1 MKILKYCFLFLI
13 SVIFS
18 QTLDVTFRYVKH
30 HDENFVR
37 IFVPGTMPDGT
48 ANDWGPN
55 SNGLISPNALSLMSF
70 DSESNSY
77 HRAYTLE
84 IGQQYEYKFHTHHNS
99 SGSDYSWFQ
108 DPLNPL
114 VTSDGWDNSILVVSD
129 PLFFQPSFH
138 LNEQELVIGM
148 SISISA
154 SSDIDSIKYIVADES
169 YLASSNLFQDGVFYV
184 PFDVPYSFFESY
196 RILIYIDGNEYLAFN
211 KDQVEVIE
219 EIVPGFLEFGPQQ
232 NDGLM
237 YVSIMVPHHQ
247 FVQIK
252 INNINDEEDK
262 SIFTL
267 KKDPNLSNVWWT
279 ELELPNG
286 IYDYEYVLPNG
297 ATFPDPLSRMVR
309 NNKTR
314 IEIGAGGV
322 TTADDYNW
330 ISANYLKPTLDT
342 LVIYELHV
350 DDFSAAGNGAGTFQH
365 VLEKL
370 DYLKSLGINAIEL
383 MPISEFPGNH
393 SWGYDPQIISAI
405 NDSYGT
411 PEQFKYFVDQCH
423 NRGIAVILDIIWN
436 HIRSSS
442 PLWQMQPDYDLNPY
456 IKHHEEMNPNEAPE
470 SWGMLDIDHFNMNTI
485 EYINKV
491 HRIWVDEYKID
502 GFRFDAAA
510 HLGWSVSQPDLGI
523 YGWSNALYDYD
534 STVYQIAEHLPSN
547 ISLIE
552 NTNFSAG
559 WHDSFHDRLK
569 IDSHN
574 QYNST
579 MDIMRQI
586 IGLHEY
592 TNWGTP
598 YSNFTQ
604 AVKYMISHDEQ
615 SLIQEM
621 VEFDNFTMQQ
631 ALERDKFYSTILFTS
646 NGIPMLWQGQEFGF
660 KSGWTDQNQNGN
672 WDEEKLSYRP
682 IDWNVLET
690 ENGQSHFEHYKK
702 LIYLRKNNPAFSKGE
717 FYDLYRYTNQGVVV
731 YGFKDNR
738 ENSLNDQVVVIA
750 NFSST
755 DQSILDVPFLSL
767 GYWYNMFDPNDIL
780 HTADG
785 NYGNYY
791 INAKHAVVYTN
802 NQYQLSTHSFSEE
815 IESIVDSSINKIV
828 PFPNPFNSSIS
839 IQIDTESRDM
849 IRFSIYNVL
858 GEMIFQKIENN
869 ITRGINKFSWN
880 GRDSDGLEVPTG
892 MYFILIKQNDIT
904 FNKKIILMK

>member
-731 YGFKDNR
+731 YGYKDNR

-755 DQSILDVPFLSL
+755 DQSILDVRFLSS

>member
-731 YGFKDNR
+731 YGYKDNR

-755 DQSILDVPFLSL
+755 DQSILDVPFLSS

>member
-682 IDWNVLET
+682 IDWNDLET

-731 YGFKDNR
+731 YGYKDNR

>member
-13 SVIFS
+13 SFIFS

-55 SNGLISPNALSLMSF
+55 SNGVISPNALSLMSF

-77 HRAYTLE
+77 HRTYTLE
-84 IGQQYEYKFHTHHNS
+84 IGQEYEYKFHTHHNS
-99 SGSDYSWFQ
+99 SGTDYSWFQ
-108 DPLNPL
+108 DPLNPET
-114 VTSDGWDNSILVVSD
+114 TSGGYENSLLVVSD

-138 LNEQELVIGM
+138 LSEQELVIGM
-148 SISISA
+148 SLSIA
-154 SSDIDSIKYIVADES
+154 SSSSIDSIKYLIAGES
-169 YLASSNLFQDGVFYV
+169 YLATPNQFQDGAFFVS
-184 PFDVPYSFFESY
+184 FDEPSSFFDSY
-196 RILIYIDGNEYLAFN
+196 SILVYINGHEHVAFS
-211 KDQVEVIE
+211 KDQVEVFE
-219 EIVPGFLEFGPQQ
+219 EDIPNFLEFGPQQ

-252 INNINDEEDK
+252 INNINDEENK
-262 SIFTL
+262 SFVIL
-267 KKDPNLSNVWWT
+267 KKDPTLSNVWWT

-297 ATFPDPLSRMVR
+297 TTFPDPLSRIVI
-309 NNKTR
+309 NDKTR
-314 IEIGAGGV
+314 IEIGPGGA
-322 TTADDYNW
+322 TMADDYNW
-330 ISANYLKPTLDT
+330 ISMNYIKPNLDT

-350 DDFSAAGNGAGTFQH
+350 DDFSAVGNGAGTFQH

-383 MPISEFPGNH
+383 MPISEFPGSH
-393 SWGYDPQIISAI
+393 SWGYDPQIISAV

-442 PLWQMQPDYDLNPY
+442 PIWQMQPDYDLNPY
-456 IKHHEEMNPNEAPE
+456 IKHHEQMNPNEAPE
-470 SWGMLDIDHFNMNTI
+470 SWGMLDMDHFNVNTI

-491 HRIWVDEYKID
+491 HRMWVDEYKID

-510 HLGWSVSQPDLGI
+510 HLGWSVSQPNLGV
-523 YGWSNALYDYD
+523 YGWSNALYDHD

-569 IDSHN
+569 TDSHN

-604 AVKYMISHDEQ
+604 AIKYMISHDEQ

-682 IDWNVLET
+682 VDWSVLET

-731 YGFKDNR
+731 YGYKDHR
-738 ENSLNDQVVVIA
+738 ENSLNDQAVIIA
-750 NFSST
+750 NFSSV
-755 DQSILDVPFLSL
+755 DQNILDVPFLSS
-767 GYWYNMFDPNDIL
+767 GHWYNIFDSNDIL
-780 HTADG
+780 HTSDG
-785 NYGNYY
+785 NYGNFL
-791 INAKHAVVYTN
+791 IKAKDAVVYTN
-802 NQYQLSTHSFSEE
+802 NQYQLSTHSF
-815 IESIVDSSINKIV
+815 IENIEPSLKNSIHKIET
-828 PFPNPFNSSIS
+828 FPNPFNSNIS
-839 IQIDTESRDM
+839 IQIETISIDLIS
-849 IRFSIYNVL
+849 FSIYNAL
-858 GEMIFQKIENN
+858 GKMVFHQVKN
-869 ITRGINKFSWN
+869 GIKKGVNTFNWN
-880 GRDSDGLEVPTG
+880 GRDSDGLDVPTG
-892 MYFILIKQNDIT
+892 LYFILIKQNEAT
-904 FNKKIILMK
+904 TNKKIILMK

>member
-383 MPISEFPGNH
+383 MPISEFPGTH

-586 IGLHEY
+586 IGLYEY

-621 VEFDNFTMQQ
+621 VEFDSFTMQQ

-731 YGFKDNR
+731 YGYKDNR

>member
-621 VEFDNFTMQQ
+621 VEFDSFTMQQ

-731 YGFKDNR
+731 YGYKDNR

-755 DQSILDVPFLSL
+755 DQSILDVPFLSS

>member
-13 SVIFS
+13 SFIFS

-55 SNGLISPNALSLMSF
+55 SNGVISPNALSLMSF

-77 HRAYTLE
+77 HRTYTLE
-84 IGQQYEYKFHTHHNS
+84 IGQEYEYKFHTHHNS
-99 SGSDYSWFQ
+99 SGTDYSWFQ
-108 DPLNPL
+108 DPLNPET
-114 VTSDGWDNSILVVSD
+114 TSGGYENSLLVVSD

-138 LNEQELVIGM
+138 LSEQELVIGM
-148 SISISA
+148 SLSIA
-154 SSDIDSIKYIVADES
+154 SSSSIDSIKYLIAGES
-169 YLASSNLFQDGVFYV
+169 YLATPNQFQDGVFFV
-184 PFDVPYSFFESY
+184 SFDEPSSFFDSY
-196 RILIYIDGNEYLAFN
+196 SILVYINGHEHVAFS
-211 KDQVEVIE
+211 KDQVEVFE
-219 EIVPGFLEFGPQQ
+219 EDIPNFLEFGPQQ

-252 INNINDEEDK
+252 INNINDEENK
-262 SIFTL
+262 SIVTL
-267 KKDPNLSNVWWT
+267 KKDPTLSNVWWT
-279 ELELPNG
+279 ELELSNG

-297 ATFPDPLSRMVR
+297 TTFPDPLSRIVI
-309 NNKTR
+309 NDKTR
-314 IEIGAGGV
+314 IEIGPGGA
-322 TTADDYNW
+322 TMADDYNW
-330 ISANYLKPTLDT
+330 ISMNYIKPNLDT

-350 DDFSAAGNGAGTFQH
+350 DDFSAVGNGAGTFQH

-383 MPISEFPGNH
+383 MPISEFPGSH
-393 SWGYDPQIISAI
+393 SWGYDPQIISAV

-442 PLWQMQPDYDLNPY
+442 PIWQMQPDYNLNPY
-456 IKHHEEMNPNEAPE
+456 IKHHEQMNPNEAPE
-470 SWGMLDIDHFNMNTI
+470 SWGMLDMDHFNVNTI

-491 HRIWVDEYKID
+491 HRMWVDEYKID

-510 HLGWSVSQPDLGI
+510 HLGWSVSQPNLGV
-523 YGWSNALYDYD
+523 YGWSNALYNHD
-534 STVYQIAEHLPSN
+534 STVYQIAEHLPAN

-569 IDSHN
+569 TDSHN

-604 AVKYMISHDEQ
+604 AIKYMISHDEQ

-682 IDWNVLET
+682 VDWSVLET

-731 YGFKDNR
+731 YGYKDHR
-738 ENSLNDQVVVIA
+738 ENSLNDQAVIIA
-750 NFSST
+750 NFSSA
-755 DQSILDVPFLSL
+755 DQNILDVPFLSS
-767 GYWYNMFDPNDIL
+767 GHWYNIFDSNDIL
-780 HTADG
+780 HTSDG
-785 NYGNYY
+785 NYGNFL
-791 INAKHAVVYTN
+791 IKAKDAVVYTN
-802 NQYQLSTHSFSEE
+802 NQYQLSTHSF
-815 IESIVDSSINKIV
+815 IENIEPSLKNSIHKIET
-828 PFPNPFNSSIS
+828 FPNPFNSNIS
-839 IQIDTESRDM
+839 IQIETISIDLIS
-849 IRFSIYNVL
+849 FSIYNAL
-858 GEMIFQKIENN
+858 GKMVFHQVKN
-869 ITRGINKFSWN
+869 GIKKGVNTFNWN
-880 GRDSDGLEVPTG
+880 GRDSDGLDVPTG
-892 MYFILIKQNDIT
+892 LYFILIKQNEAT
-904 FNKKIILMK
+904 TNKKIILMK

>member
-383 MPISEFPGNH
+383 MPISEFPGTH

-621 VEFDNFTMQQ
+621 VEFDSFTMQQ

-731 YGFKDNR
+731 YGYKDNR

-755 DQSILDVPFLSL
+755 DQSILDVPFLSS

>member
-84 IGQQYEYKFHTHHNS
+84 IGQEYEYKFHTHHNS

-523 YGWSNALYDYD
+523 YGWSNALYDHD

-621 VEFDNFTMQQ
+621 VEFDSFTMQQ

-731 YGFKDNR
+731 YGYKDNR

-755 DQSILDVPFLSL
+755 DQSILDVPFLSS
-767 GYWYNMFDPNDIL
+767 GYWYNMFDSNDIL

>member
-77 HRAYTLE
+77 HRTYTLE
-84 IGQQYEYKFHTHHNS
+84 IGQEYEYKFHTHHNS

-350 DDFSAAGNGAGTFQH
+350 DDFSAAGNGSGTFQH

-621 VEFDNFTMQQ
+621 VEFDSFTMQQ

-731 YGFKDNR
+731 YGYKDNR

-755 DQSILDVPFLSL
+755 DQSILDVPFLSS

>member
-621 VEFDNFTMQQ
+621 VEFDSFTMQQ

-682 IDWNVLET
+682 IDWNDLET

-731 YGFKDNR
+731 YGYKDNR

-755 DQSILDVPFLSL
+755 DQSILDVPFLSS

>member
-1 MKILKYCFLFLI
+1 MKIFKYCFLFSI

-18 QTLDVTFRYVKH
+18 QTLDVTFRYVRH
-30 HDENFVR
+30 HDDNFVR

-55 SNGLISPNALSLMSF
+55 SNGLISPNALSLMTF

-77 HRAYTLE
+77 HRTYSLE
-84 IGQQYEYKFHTHHNS
+84 TGQEYEYKFHTHHNS
-99 SGSDYSWFQ
+99 SGTEYTWFQ
-108 DPLNPL
+108 DPLNPET
-114 VTSDGWDNSILVVSD
+114 TSGGYENSLLIVSD

-148 SISISA
+148 SLSIA
-154 SSDIDSIKYIVADES
+154 SSSSIDSIKYLIAGES
-169 YLASSNLFQDGVFYV
+169 YLANLNQFQDGVFFV
-184 PFDVPYSFFESY
+184 SFDEPSSFFDSY
-196 RILIYIDGNEYLAFN
+196 SILVYINGHEHVAFS
-211 KDQVEVIE
+211 KDQVEVLE
-219 EIVPGFLEFGPQQ
+219 EHIPSFLEFGPQQ

-252 INNINDEEDK
+252 INNINDEENK

-267 KKDPNLSNVWWT
+267 KKDPILSNVWWT

-297 ATFPDPLSRMVR
+297 ITFPDPLSRIVR
-309 NNKTR
+309 NDKTR
-314 IEIGAGGV
+314 IEIGPGGA
-322 TTADDYNW
+322 TMADDYHW
-330 ISANYLKPTLDT
+330 ISVNYTKPNLDT

-350 DDFSAAGNGAGTFQH
+350 DDFSAVGNGAGTFQH

-370 DYLKSLGINAIEL
+370 DHLKSLGINAIEL
-383 MPISEFPGNH
+383 MPIFEFPGNH

-456 IKHHEEMNPNEAPE
+456 IKHHEQMNPNEAPE
-470 SWGMLDIDHFNMNTI
+470 SWGMLDMDHFNVNTI

-491 HRIWVDEYKID
+491 HLIWVDEYKID

-510 HLGWSVSQPDLGI
+510 HLGWSVSQPNLGI
-523 YGWSNALYDYD
+523 YGWSNALYDHD
-534 STVYQIAEHLPSN
+534 STVYQIAELLPAN

-552 NTNFSAG
+552 NTNFSSG

-569 IDSHN
+569 SDSHN

-598 YSNFTQ
+598 YSDFTQ
-604 AVKYMISHDEQ
+604 VIKYMISHDEQ

-621 VEFDNFTMQQ
+621 VEFDNFTIQQ

-682 IDWNVLET
+682 VDWSVLET

-731 YGFKDNR
+731 YGYKDHR
-738 ENSLNDQVVVIA
+738 ENSLNDQAVIIA
-750 NFSST
+750 NFSSA
-755 DQSILDVPFLSL
+755 DQNILDVPFLSSDI
-767 GYWYNMFDPNDIL
+767 WYNIFDLNDTL
-780 HTADG
+780 HTSDG
-785 NYGNYY
+785 NYGNFL
-791 INAKHAVVYTN
+791 IKAKDAVVYTN
-802 NQYQLSTHSFSEE
+802 NQYQLSTHSF
-815 IESIVDSSINKIV
+815 IEDIEPLLNNSIHKIET
-828 PFPNPFNSSIS
+828 FPNPFNSNIS
-839 IQIDTESRDM
+839 INIETNSIDL
-849 IRFSIYNVL
+849 IRFSVHNVL
-858 GEMIFQKIENN
+858 GEMIFQQVKNEIKKGVN
-869 ITRGINKFSWN
+869 TFKWN
-880 GRDSDGLEVPTG
+880 GRDSDGLNAPTG
-892 MYFILIKQNDIT
+892 MYFILIKQNDAIV
-904 FNKKIILMK
+904 NKKIILMK

>member
-297 ATFPDPLSRMVR
+297 GTFPDPLSRMVR

-621 VEFDNFTMQQ
+621 VEFDSFTMQQ

-731 YGFKDNR
+731 YGYKDNR

-755 DQSILDVPFLSL
+755 DQSILDVPFLSS

-802 NQYQLSTHSFSEE
+802 NQYQLSTHSFIEE

>member
-731 YGFKDNR
+731 YGYKDNR

-755 DQSILDVPFLSL
+755 DQSILDVPFLSS
-767 GYWYNMFDPNDIL
+767 GYWYNMFDSNDIL

>member
-55 SNGLISPNALSLMSF
+55 SNGVISPNALSLMSF

-252 INNINDEEDK
+252 INNINDEENK

-297 ATFPDPLSRMVR
+297 TTFIDPLSRIVR
-309 NNKTR
+309 NDKTR
-314 IEIGAGGV
+314 IEIGPGGA
-322 TTADDYNW
+322 TMADDYNW
-330 ISANYLKPTLDT
+330 ISMNYTKPNLDT

-350 DDFSAAGNGAGTFQH
+350 DDFSAVGNGAGTFQH

-370 DYLKSLGINAIEL
+370 DHLKSLGINAIEL
-383 MPISEFPGNH
+383 MPISEFPGSH
-393 SWGYDPQIISAI
+393 SWGYDPQIISAV
-405 NDSYGT
+405 NDSYGN

-442 PLWQMQPDYDLNPY
+442 PIWQMQPDYDLNPY
-456 IKHHEEMNPNEAPE
+456 IKHHEQMNPNEAPE
-470 SWGMLDIDHFNMNTI
+470 SWGMLDMDHFNVNTI

-491 HRIWVDEYKID
+491 HRIWIDEYKID

-523 YGWSNALYDYD
+523 YGWSNALYDHD

-731 YGFKDNR
+731 YGYKDNR

-755 DQSILDVPFLSL
+755 DQSILDVPFLSS
-767 GYWYNMFDPNDIL
+767 GYWYNMFDSNDIL

>member
-13 SVIFS
+13 SFIFS

-55 SNGLISPNALSLMSF
+55 SNGVISPNALSLMSF

-77 HRAYTLE
+77 HRTYTLE
-84 IGQQYEYKFHTHHNS
+84 IGQEYEYKFHTHHNS
-99 SGSDYSWFQ
+99 SGTDYSWFQ
-108 DPLNPL
+108 DPLNPET
-114 VTSDGWDNSILVVSD
+114 TSGGYENSLLVVSD

-138 LNEQELVIGM
+138 LSEQELVIGM
-148 SISISA
+148 SLSIA
-154 SSDIDSIKYIVADES
+154 SSSSIDSIKYLIAGES
-169 YLASSNLFQDGVFYV
+169 YLATPNQFQDGVFFV
-184 PFDVPYSFFESY
+184 SFDEPSSFFDSY
-196 RILIYIDGNEYLAFN
+196 SILVYINGHEHVAFS
-211 KDQVEVIE
+211 KDQVEVFE
-219 EIVPGFLEFGPQQ
+219 EDIPNFLEFGPQQ

-252 INNINDEEDK
+252 INNINDEENK
-262 SIFTL
+262 SIVTL
-267 KKDPNLSNVWWT
+267 KKDPTLSNVWWT
-279 ELELPNG
+279 ELELSNG

-297 ATFPDPLSRMVR
+297 TTFPDPLSRIVI
-309 NNKTR
+309 NDKTR
-314 IEIGAGGV
+314 IEIGPGGA
-322 TTADDYNW
+322 TMADDYNW
-330 ISANYLKPTLDT
+330 ISMNYIKPNLDT

-350 DDFSAAGNGAGTFQH
+350 DDFSAVGNGAGTFQH

-383 MPISEFPGNH
+383 MPISEFPGSH
-393 SWGYDPQIISAI
+393 SWGYDPQIISAV

-442 PLWQMQPDYDLNPY
+442 PIWQMQPDYNLNPY
-456 IKHHEEMNPNEAPE
+456 IKHHEQMNPNEASE
-470 SWGMLDIDHFNMNTI
+470 SWGMLDMDHFNVNTI

-491 HRIWVDEYKID
+491 HRMWVDEYKID

-510 HLGWSVSQPDLGI
+510 HLGWSVSQPNLGV
-523 YGWSNALYDYD
+523 YGWSNALYNHD
-534 STVYQIAEHLPSN
+534 STVYQIAEHLPAN

-569 IDSHN
+569 TDSHN

-604 AVKYMISHDEQ
+604 AIKYMISHDEQ

-682 IDWNVLET
+682 VDWSVLET

-731 YGFKDNR
+731 YGYKDHR
-738 ENSLNDQVVVIA
+738 ENSLNDQAVIIA
-750 NFSST
+750 NFSSA
-755 DQSILDVPFLSL
+755 DQNILDVPFLSS
-767 GYWYNMFDPNDIL
+767 GHWYNIFDSNDIL
-780 HTADG
+780 HTSDG
-785 NYGNYY
+785 NYGNFL
-791 INAKHAVVYTN
+791 IKAKDAVVYTN
-802 NQYQLSTHSFSEE
+802 NQYQLSTHSF
-815 IESIVDSSINKIV
+815 IENIEPSLKNSIHKIET
-828 PFPNPFNSSIS
+828 FPNPFNSNIS
-839 IQIDTESRDM
+839 IQIETISIDLIS
-849 IRFSIYNVL
+849 FSIYNAL
-858 GEMIFQKIENN
+858 GKMVFHQVKN
-869 ITRGINKFSWN
+869 GIKKGVNTFNWN
-880 GRDSDGLEVPTG
+880 GRDSDGLDVPTG
-892 MYFILIKQNDIT
+892 LYFILIKQNEAT
-904 FNKKIILMK
+904 TNKKIILMK

>member
-55 SNGLISPNALSLMSF
+55 SNGVISPNALSLMSF

-77 HRAYTLE
+77 HKTYTLE
-84 IGQQYEYKFHTHHNS
+84 IGQEYEYKFHTHHNS

-297 ATFPDPLSRMVR
+297 TTFPDPLSRMVR

-314 IEIGAGGV
+314 IEIGPGGV

-350 DDFSAAGNGAGTFQH
+350 DDFSAAGNGVGTFQH

-370 DYLKSLGINAIEL
+370 DHLKSLGINAIEL

-423 NRGIAVILDIIWN
+423 NMGIAVILDIIWN

-682 IDWNVLET
+682 IDWNDLET

-731 YGFKDNR
+731 YGYKDNR

-755 DQSILDVPFLSL
+755 DQSILDVPFLSS
-767 GYWYNMFDPNDIL
+767 GYWYNMFDSNDIL

-904 FNKKIILMK
+904 VNKKIILMK

>member
-13 SVIFS
+13 SFIFS

-55 SNGLISPNALSLMSF
+55 SNGVISPNALSLMSF

-77 HRAYTLE
+77 HRTYTLE
-84 IGQQYEYKFHTHHNS
+84 IGQEYEYKFHTHHNS
-99 SGSDYSWFQ
+99 SGTDYSWFQ
-108 DPLNPL
+108 DPLNPET
-114 VTSDGWDNSILVVSD
+114 TSGGYENSLLVVSD

-138 LNEQELVIGM
+138 LSEQELVIGM
-148 SISISA
+148 SLSIA
-154 SSDIDSIKYIVADES
+154 SSSSIDSIKYLIAGES
-169 YLASSNLFQDGVFYV
+169 YLATPNQFQDGVFFV
-184 PFDVPYSFFESY
+184 SFDEPSSFFDSY
-196 RILIYIDGNEYLAFN
+196 SILVYINGHEHVAFS
-211 KDQVEVIE
+211 KDQVEVFE
-219 EIVPGFLEFGPQQ
+219 EDIPNFLEFGPQQ

-252 INNINDEEDK
+252 INNINDEENK
-262 SIFTL
+262 SIVTL
-267 KKDPNLSNVWWT
+267 KKDPTLSNVWWT

-297 ATFPDPLSRMVR
+297 TTFPDPLSRIVI
-309 NNKTR
+309 NDKTR
-314 IEIGAGGV
+314 IEIGPGGA
-322 TTADDYNW
+322 TMADDYNW
-330 ISANYLKPTLDT
+330 ISMNYIKPNLDT

-350 DDFSAAGNGAGTFQH
+350 DDFSAVGNGAGIFQH

-383 MPISEFPGNH
+383 MPISEFPGSH
-393 SWGYDPQIISAI
+393 SWGYDPQIISAV

-442 PLWQMQPDYDLNPY
+442 PIWQMQPDYDLNPY
-456 IKHHEEMNPNEAPE
+456 IKHHEQMNPNEAPE
-470 SWGMLDIDHFNMNTI
+470 SWGMLDMDHFNVNTI

-491 HRIWVDEYKID
+491 HRMWVDEYKID

-523 YGWSNALYDYD
+523 YGWSNALYDHD

-569 IDSHN
+569 TDSHN

-604 AVKYMISHDEQ
+604 AIKYMISHDEQ

-682 IDWNVLET
+682 VDWSVLET

-731 YGFKDNR
+731 YGYKDHR
-738 ENSLNDQVVVIA
+738 ENSLNDQAVIIA
-750 NFSST
+750 NFSSV
-755 DQSILDVPFLSL
+755 DQNILDVPFLSS
-767 GYWYNMFDPNDIL
+767 GHWYNIFDSNDIL
-780 HTADG
+780 HTSDG
-785 NYGNYY
+785 NYGNFL
-791 INAKHAVVYTN
+791 IKAKDAVVYTN
-802 NQYQLSTHSFSEE
+802 NQYQLSTHSF
-815 IESIVDSSINKIV
+815 IENIEPSLKNSIHKIET
-828 PFPNPFNSSIS
+828 FPNPFNSNIS
-839 IQIDTESRDM
+839 IQIETISIDLIS
-849 IRFSIYNVL
+849 FSIYNAL
-858 GEMIFQKIENN
+858 GKMVFHQVKN
-869 ITRGINKFSWN
+869 GIKKGVNTFNWN
-880 GRDSDGLEVPTG
+880 GRDSDGLDVPTG
-892 MYFILIKQNDIT
+892 LYFILIKQNEAT
-904 FNKKIILMK
+904 TNKKIILMK

>member
-523 YGWSNALYDYD
+523 YGWSNALYDHD

-621 VEFDNFTMQQ
+621 VEFDSFTMQQ

-731 YGFKDNR
+731 YGYKDNR

-755 DQSILDVPFLSL
+755 DQSILDVPFLSS

>member
-621 VEFDNFTMQQ
+621 VEFDSFTMQQ

-731 YGFKDNR
+731 YGYKDNR

-839 IQIDTESRDM
+839 IQVDTESRDM

-869 ITRGINKFSWN
+869 ITRGINKFNWN
-880 GRDSDGLEVPTG
+880 GRDSNGLEVPTG

>member
-196 RILIYIDGNEYLAFN
+196 RILIYTDGNEYLAFN

-621 VEFDNFTMQQ
+621 VEFDSFTMQQ

-731 YGFKDNR
+731 YGYKDNR

-755 DQSILDVPFLSL
+755 DQSILDVPFLSS

>member
-55 SNGLISPNALSLMSF
+55 SNGVISPNALSLMSF

-154 SSDIDSIKYIVADES
+154 SSDIDSIKYVVAGES
-169 YLASSNLFQDGVFYV
+169 YLASLNLFQDGVFFV
-184 PFDVPYSFFESY
+184 SFDEPSSFFDSY
-196 RILIYIDGNEYLAFN
+196 RILVYISGDEYLAFN
-211 KDQVEVIE
+211 KDQVEVFE
-219 EIVPGFLEFGPQQ
+219 ENKPDFLEFGPQQ
-232 NDGLM
+232 SNDAM
-237 YVSIMVPHHQ
+237 YLSIRIPGHQ
-247 FVQIK
+247 FVQVK
-252 INNINDEEDK
+252 INNVNDEEDI

-267 KKDPNLSNVWWT
+267 KKDPMLSDVWWT

-286 IYDYEYVLPNG
+286 VYDYEYVLPNG

-314 IEIGAGGV
+314 IEIGPGGV

-350 DDFSAAGNGAGTFQH
+350 DDFSAAGNGVGTFQH

-370 DYLKSLGINAIEL
+370 DHLKSLGINAIEL

-393 SWGYDPQIISAI
+393 SWGYDPHIISAI

-423 NRGIAVILDIIWN
+423 NMGIAVILDIIWN

-491 HRIWVDEYKID
+491 HRIWIDEYKID

-523 YGWSNALYDYD
+523 YGWSNALYDHD

-586 IGLHEY
+586 IGLYEY

-682 IDWNVLET
+682 IDWNDLET

-731 YGFKDNR
+731 YGYKDNR

-755 DQSILDVPFLSL
+755 DQSILDVPFLSS
-767 GYWYNMFDPNDIL
+767 GYWYNMFDSNDIL

-869 ITRGINKFSWN
+869 IIRGINKFNWN

>member
-55 SNGLISPNALSLMSF
+55 SNGVISPNALSLMSF

-297 ATFPDPLSRMVR
+297 TTFPDPLSRMVR

-350 DDFSAAGNGAGTFQH
+350 DDFSAAGNGVGTFQH

-370 DYLKSLGINAIEL
+370 DHLKSLGINAIEL

-423 NRGIAVILDIIWN
+423 NMGIAVILDIIWN

-523 YGWSNALYDYD
+523 YGWSNALYDHD

-731 YGFKDNR
+731 YGYKDNR

-755 DQSILDVPFLSL
+755 DQSILDVPFLSS
-767 GYWYNMFDPNDIL
+767 GYWYNMFDSNDIL

>member
-1 MKILKYCFLFLI
+1 M
-13 SVIFS
+13 
-18 QTLDVTFRYVKH
+18 DR
-30 HDENFVR
+30 
-37 IFVPGTMPDGT
+37 
-48 ANDWGPN
+48 
-55 SNGLISPNALSLMSF
+55 
-70 DSESNSY
+70 
-77 HRAYTLE
+77 
-84 IGQQYEYKFHTHHNS
+84 
-99 SGSDYSWFQ
+99 
-108 DPLNPL
+108 
-114 VTSDGWDNSILVVSD
+114 
-129 PLFFQPSFH
+129 
-138 LNEQELVIGM
+138 
-148 SISISA
+148 
-154 SSDIDSIKYIVADES
+154 
-169 YLASSNLFQDGVFYV
+169 
-184 PFDVPYSFFESY
+184 
-196 RILIYIDGNEYLAFN
+196 
-211 KDQVEVIE
+211 
-219 EIVPGFLEFGPQQ
+219 
-232 NDGLM
+232 
-237 YVSIMVPHHQ
+237 
-247 FVQIK
+247 
-252 INNINDEEDK
+252 NNI
-262 SIFTL
+262 
-267 KKDPNLSNVWWT
+267 
-279 ELELPNG
+279 
-286 IYDYEYVLPNG
+286 
-297 ATFPDPLSRMVR
+297 
-309 NNKTR
+309 TR

-370 DYLKSLGINAIEL
+370 DHLKSLGINAIEL

-523 YGWSNALYDYD
+523 YGWSNALYDHD

-731 YGFKDNR
+731 YGYKDNR

-755 DQSILDVPFLSL
+755 DQSILDCLL
-767 GYWYNMFDPNDIL
+767 
-780 HTADG
+780 
-785 NYGNYY
+785 
-791 INAKHAVVYTN
+791 YT
-802 NQYQLSTHSFSEE
+802 SPS
-815 IESIVDSSINKIV
+815 
-828 PFPNPFNSSIS
+828 P
-839 IQIDTESRDM
+839 RD
-849 IRFSIYNVL
+849 
-858 GEMIFQKIENN
+858 
-869 ITRGINKFSWN
+869 
-880 GRDSDGLEVPTG
+880 
-892 MYFILIKQNDIT
+892 
-904 FNKKIILMK
+904 

>member
-55 SNGLISPNALSLMSF
+55 SNGVISPNALSLMSF

-252 INNINDEEDK
+252 INNINDEENK

-393 SWGYDPQIISAI
+393 SWGYDPHIISAI

-423 NRGIAVILDIIWN
+423 NMGIAVILDIIWN

-523 YGWSNALYDYD
+523 YGWSNALYDHD

-586 IGLHEY
+586 IGLYEY

-731 YGFKDNR
+731 YGYKDNR

-755 DQSILDVPFLSL
+755 DQSILDVPFLSS
-767 GYWYNMFDPNDIL
+767 GYWYNMFDSNDIL

-791 INAKHAVVYTN
+791 INAKHAIVYTN

>member
-523 YGWSNALYDYD
+523 YGWSNALYDHD

-621 VEFDNFTMQQ
+621 VEFDSFTMQQ

-731 YGFKDNR
+731 YGYKDNR

-755 DQSILDVPFLSL
+755 DQSILDVPFLSS
-767 GYWYNMFDPNDIL
+767 GYWYNMFDSNDIL

-869 ITRGINKFSWN
+869 ITRGINKFNWN

>member
-196 RILIYIDGNEYLAFN
+196 RILIYTDGNEYLAFN

-731 YGFKDNR
+731 YGYKDNR

-755 DQSILDVPFLSL
+755 DQSILDVPFLSS

>member
-13 SVIFS
+13 SFIFS
-18 QTLDVTFRYVKH
+18 QTFDVTFRYVKH
-30 HDENFVR
+30 YDENFVR

-55 SNGLISPNALSLMSF
+55 SNGVISPNALSLMSF

-77 HRAYTLE
+77 HRTYTLE
-84 IGQQYEYKFHTHHNS
+84 IGQEYEYKFHTHHNS
-99 SGSDYSWFQ
+99 SGTDYSWFQ
-108 DPLNPL
+108 DPLNPET
-114 VTSDGWDNSILVVSD
+114 TSGGYENSLLVVSD

-138 LNEQELVIGM
+138 LSEQELVIGM
-148 SISISA
+148 SLSIA
-154 SSDIDSIKYIVADES
+154 SSSSIDSIKYLIAGES
-169 YLASSNLFQDGVFYV
+169 YLATPNQFQDGVFFV
-184 PFDVPYSFFESY
+184 SFDEPSSFFDSY
-196 RILIYIDGNEYLAFN
+196 SILVYINGHEHVAFS
-211 KDQVEVIE
+211 KDQVEVFE
-219 EIVPGFLEFGPQQ
+219 EDIPNFLEFGPQQ

-252 INNINDEEDK
+252 INNINDEENK
-262 SIFTL
+262 SIVTL
-267 KKDPNLSNVWWT
+267 KKDPTLSNVWWT
-279 ELELPNG
+279 ELELSNG

-297 ATFPDPLSRMVR
+297 TTFPDPLSRIVI
-309 NNKTR
+309 NDKTR
-314 IEIGAGGV
+314 IEIGPGGA
-322 TTADDYNW
+322 TMADDYNW
-330 ISANYLKPTLDT
+330 ISMNYTKPNLDT

-350 DDFSAAGNGAGTFQH
+350 DDFSAVGNGAGTFQH

-383 MPISEFPGNH
+383 MPISEFPGSH
-393 SWGYDPQIISAI
+393 SWGYDPQIISAV

-442 PLWQMQPDYDLNPY
+442 PIWQMQPDYNLNPY
-456 IKHHEEMNPNEAPE
+456 IKHHEQMNPNEAPE
-470 SWGMLDIDHFNMNTI
+470 SWGMLDMDHFNVNTI

-491 HRIWVDEYKID
+491 HRMWVDEYKID

-510 HLGWSVSQPDLGI
+510 HLGWSVSQPNLGV
-523 YGWSNALYDYD
+523 YGWSNALYNHD
-534 STVYQIAEHLPSN
+534 STVYQIAEHLPAN

-569 IDSHN
+569 TDSHN

-604 AVKYMISHDEQ
+604 AIKYMISHDEQ

-682 IDWNVLET
+682 VDWSVLET

-731 YGFKDNR
+731 YGYKDHR
-738 ENSLNDQVVVIA
+738 ENSLNDQAVIIA
-750 NFSST
+750 NFSSA
-755 DQSILDVPFLSL
+755 DQNILDVPFLSS
-767 GYWYNMFDPNDIL
+767 GHWYNIFDSNDIL
-780 HTADG
+780 HTSDG
-785 NYGNYY
+785 NYGNFL
-791 INAKHAVVYTN
+791 IKAKDAVVYTN
-802 NQYQLSTHSFSEE
+802 NQYQLSTHSF
-815 IESIVDSSINKIV
+815 IENIEPSLKNSIHKIET
-828 PFPNPFNSSIS
+828 FPNPFNSNIS
-839 IQIDTESRDM
+839 IQIETISIDLIS
-849 IRFSIYNVL
+849 FSIYNAL
-858 GEMIFQKIENN
+858 GKMVFHQVKN
-869 ITRGINKFSWN
+869 GIKKGVNTFNWN
-880 GRDSDGLEVPTG
+880 GRDSDGLDVPTG
-892 MYFILIKQNDIT
+892 LYFILIKQNEAT
-904 FNKKIILMK
+904 TNKKIILMK

>member
-55 SNGLISPNALSLMSF
+55 SNGVISPNALSLMSF

-267 KKDPNLSNVWWT
+267 KKDPTLSNVWWT

-350 DDFSAAGNGAGTFQH
+350 DDFSAAGNGVGTFQH

-370 DYLKSLGINAIEL
+370 DHLKSLGINAIEL

-393 SWGYDPQIISAI
+393 SWGYDPHIISAI

-423 NRGIAVILDIIWN
+423 NMGIAVILDIIWN

-523 YGWSNALYDYD
+523 YGWSNALYDHD

-586 IGLHEY
+586 IGLYEY

-731 YGFKDNR
+731 YGYKDNR

-755 DQSILDVPFLSL
+755 DQSILDVPFLSS
-767 GYWYNMFDPNDIL
+767 GYWYNMFDSNDIL

-880 GRDSDGLEVPTG
+880 GRDSEGLEVPTG